1 LLTSFFSPDCF
12 SFSPDS
18 ETSVNRYGLVQAHKN
33 LLSVYFLPF
42 QTSIPARIVAKFESP
57 KFFFALPGCKVNT
70 TLFRWPVRVYYEDT
84 DAGGVVYHASYV
96 AFYERARTEMLRH
109 HHFSQQVLLAE
120 RVAFVVRKMTLEYFA
135 AARLDDMLEV
145 QTEITAMRGTSL
157 VFTQRIVN
165 AENKVLNEAEV
176 LIVCVDPLIMKPR
189 ALPKSIVA
197 EFKQ

>member
-1 LLTSFFSPDCF
+1 M
-12 SFSPDS
+12 
-18 ETSVNRYGLVQAHKN
+18 
-33 LLSVYFLPF
+33 
-42 QTSIPARIVAKFESP
+42 
-57 KFFFALPGCKVNT
+57 NT

-109 HHFSQQVLLAE
+109 HHFSQQALMAE
-120 RVAFVVRKMTLEYFA
+120 RVAFVVRKMTVEYYA
-135 AARLDDMLEV
+135 PARLDDMLEI
-145 QTEITAMRGTSL
+145 QTEITSMRGTSL

-165 AENKVLNEAEV
+165 AEVLV
-176 LIVCVDPLIMKPR
+176 VCVDPLKMKPR